1 MSKKSKKRKQ
11 DRERKRTSARHRAE
25 THKSGFVST
34 SLNLPKG
41 VNLFA
46 PKKAGAYRIEIL
58 DYEVPKGAGNPFCE
72 DGERHYERT
81 FWVHRGVG
89 PDNSSYVCPKKTA
102 KKKCPICEIRT
113 KMTTDPDANE
123 DLIKEMAPKE
133 RQIFNVFDH
142 AEPDRGVQVWD
153 ISFFLFGE
161 QLDAEVKNADEE
173 DDYEYFA
180 DREDGMTLKIGMK
193 EKSFAGNTFRQVESI
208 NFKAR
213 RESLDPELFDAANV
227 LDDLLI
233 IESYDKLKA
242 IFLQTEDEDE
252 DEDQKDQ
259 SERSSKKKK
268 GKPEM
273 DEDDIPV
280 EDEDDDDDDDKQ
292 EVLPVAADFG
302 LSKGDTVVHED
313 HGVCTIAK
321 ISGDG
326 TSLTLMYEDEEMHQ
340 SIVPGEVKKKKSKKA
355 KKEKPKPKSKKEEP
369 KEEKE
374 WDENDEDF
382 EDDEDDSWEED

>member
-133 RQIFNVFDH
+133 RQIFNVFDY

-153 ISFFLFGE
+153 ISFYLFGE

-213 RESLDPELFDAANV
+213 REALDPELFEAANV

-233 IESYDKLKA
+233 IEPYDKLKA
-242 IFLQTEDEDE
+242 IFLQTEEQDEE
-252 DEDQKDQ
+252 QEDQP
-259 SERSSKKKK
+259 ERSSKKKK
-268 GKPEM
+268 GKPEQN
-273 DEDDIPV
+273 EEGELATWDD
-280 EDEDDDDDDDKQ
+280 DDDDDDDK
-292 EVLPVAADFG
+292 EPEHFVADDFG
-302 LSKGDTVVHED
+302 LIKGDTVVHED

-326 TSLTLMYEDEEMHQ
+326 TSLTLMDEDEEMHG
-340 SIVPGEVKKKKSKKA
+340 SIAPDEVKKKKSKKA
-355 KKEKPKPKSKKEEP
+355 KKEKPKLKKEEP

-374 WDENDEDF
+374 WDENDDDF
-382 EDDEDDSWEED
+382 EDDDDDSWEED